1 MSLGSEDDVK
11 DMQVKNKRDNI
22 KVGSFFSI
30 EIALFGENLARKHF
44 QFPKMRPKKLICNRK
59 RKFFNT
65 EVKFSYSDVKI
76 ESIKPKKNATTM
88 TTKMQQ
94 ETPSQAVVITKE
106 NVAQTKRPDSHRNQW
121 VQTEPREKTEEQQKV
136 GQFLF

>member
-1 MSLGSEDDVK
+1 
-11 DMQVKNKRDNI
+11 
-22 KVGSFFSI
+22 
-30 EIALFGENLARKHF
+30 
-44 QFPKMRPKKLICNRK
+44 
-59 RKFFNT
+59 
-65 EVKFSYSDVKI
+65 
-76 ESIKPKKNATTM
+76 M

-136 GQFLF
+136 GALRRRKKGVLHLFETRGTLIRLFLGSIG

>member
-1 MSLGSEDDVK
+1 
-11 DMQVKNKRDNI
+11 
-22 KVGSFFSI
+22 
-30 EIALFGENLARKHF
+30 
-44 QFPKMRPKKLICNRK
+44 
-59 RKFFNT
+59 
-65 EVKFSYSDVKI
+65 
-76 ESIKPKKNATTM
+76 M

-136 GQFLF
+136 GQFLLQMVKHNDIERENQDASLS

>member
-1 MSLGSEDDVK
+1 
-11 DMQVKNKRDNI
+11 
-22 KVGSFFSI
+22 
-30 EIALFGENLARKHF
+30 
-44 QFPKMRPKKLICNRK
+44 
-59 RKFFNT
+59 
-65 EVKFSYSDVKI
+65 
-76 ESIKPKKNATTM
+76 M

-136 GQFLF
+136 SAARDVPRTISDALFDVFILFLITDLRHSNNFL

>member
-1 MSLGSEDDVK
+1 
-11 DMQVKNKRDNI
+11 
-22 KVGSFFSI
+22 
-30 EIALFGENLARKHF
+30 
-44 QFPKMRPKKLICNRK
+44 
-59 RKFFNT
+59 
-65 EVKFSYSDVKI
+65 
-76 ESIKPKKNATTM
+76 M

-136 GQFLF
+136 GGVLHLFETRGTVISHFLGSIG

>member
-1 MSLGSEDDVK
+1 
-11 DMQVKNKRDNI
+11 
-22 KVGSFFSI
+22 
-30 EIALFGENLARKHF
+30 
-44 QFPKMRPKKLICNRK
+44 
-59 RKFFNT
+59 
-65 EVKFSYSDVKI
+65 
-76 ESIKPKKNATTM
+76 M

-136 GQFLF
+136 GAKRVFTSFETRGTVIRLF

>member
-1 MSLGSEDDVK
+1 
-11 DMQVKNKRDNI
+11 
-22 KVGSFFSI
+22 
-30 EIALFGENLARKHF
+30 
-44 QFPKMRPKKLICNRK
+44 MRPKKLICNRK

-136 GQFLF
+136 NFYFRWSSITQKRKIMTHPYLDNVKFLTF

>member
-1 MSLGSEDDVK
+1 
-11 DMQVKNKRDNI
+11 
-22 KVGSFFSI
+22 
-30 EIALFGENLARKHF
+30 
-44 QFPKMRPKKLICNRK
+44 
-59 RKFFNT
+59 
-65 EVKFSYSDVKI
+65 
-76 ESIKPKKNATTM
+76 M

-136 GQFLF
+136 SPARDVPRTISDALLRRIYPISNH

>member
-1 MSLGSEDDVK
+1 
-11 DMQVKNKRDNI
+11 
-22 KVGSFFSI
+22 
-30 EIALFGENLARKHF
+30 
-44 QFPKMRPKKLICNRK
+44 
-59 RKFFNT
+59 
-65 EVKFSYSDVKI
+65 
-76 ESIKPKKNATTM
+76 M

-136 GQFLF
+136 GQFLFQMVKHNDIERENQDASLSR

>member
-1 MSLGSEDDVK
+1 
-11 DMQVKNKRDNI
+11 
-22 KVGSFFSI
+22 
-30 EIALFGENLARKHF
+30 
-44 QFPKMRPKKLICNRK
+44 MRLKKLICNRK

-136 GQFLF
+136 GALRRREKRGFTSV

>member
-1 MSLGSEDDVK
+1 
-11 DMQVKNKRDNI
+11 
-22 KVGSFFSI
+22 
-30 EIALFGENLARKHF
+30 
-44 QFPKMRPKKLICNRK
+44 
-59 RKFFNT
+59 
-65 EVKFSYSDVKI
+65 
-76 ESIKPKKNATTM
+76 M

-136 GQFLF
+136 SPRCAADDHRFPSSTYLSHF

>member
-1 MSLGSEDDVK
+1 
-11 DMQVKNKRDNI
+11 
-22 KVGSFFSI
+22 
-30 EIALFGENLARKHF
+30 
-44 QFPKMRPKKLICNRK
+44 MRLKKLICNRK